1 MADQLS
7 LPLPPVLPSHLQAA
21 VEATLLGEGW
31 GYSAHPITWGWT
43 TIAHLAS
50 PTLEFTLE
58 YGTHEALGRVLLQL
72 VPEFRVS
79 DATRAETALLLSWIN
94 SCLHCNT
101 FHLIPGRDEVRLRIC
116 LAEDLHQTIDTA
128 GVTAMTYLAC
138 TAAEKYCP
146 VIREVAEGRKTA
158 QQALPALPIPAT

>member
-1 MADQLS
+1 MTDQHPLS
-7 LPLPPVLPSHLQAA
+7 LPPVLPSPLQAA

-31 GYSAHPITWGWT
+31 GYSVRSSEFGWITF
-43 TIAHLAS
+43 AHLAN
-50 PTLEFTLE
+50 PVVDLTLE
-58 YGTHEALGRVLLQL
+58 YDTHEALWRVVLQL
-72 VPEFRVS
+72 IPTFRVS

-94 SCLHCNT
+94 ACLHCNT

-116 LAEDLHQTIDTA
+116 LAGDLRQTIDTE

-146 VIREVAEGRKTA
+146 VIREVAEGRHTA
-158 QQALPALPIPAT
+158 QQALPALPIPAS